1 MHEVLELLLR
11 YARETWRFRWWLL
24 GIAWVVCLVGW
35 AVVARLP
42 DKYEASARV
51 YVDTQSVLAPLLSG
65 LAIQTGSPERKIL
78 LMTRTFLS
86 QPNMEKLLRM
96 TDLDLKAKTPEEQEQ
111 LIESLRKR
119 VRLGDAGRDN
129 LYTIGFSDE
138 SPETAKLVVK
148 SLLTIFMES
157 NLGEVRKDQDSA
169 TQFLEQQIQDYERRM
184 AEAEENLTRFKAKNL
199 GFLPGEAGGYYDSL
213 RQAAQRLEGAQLE
226 LKMQQ
231 DRLEVLR
238 KQLAGETPS
247 FDMAPAPM
255 EVSANTVEI
264 DRRIQLNQ
272 TKLEELL
279 LRFTEKHP
287 DVVAL
292 RRTIDD
298 LKGQR
303 KAQIAQASKGVADPK
318 AGGYEVNTNFVYQQ
332 MRIAM
337 SQVEA
342 EVAAKQA
349 VVEDYRSKIKELETA
364 VDRVLKVEQE
374 QGQLNR
380 DYNLLKSNHGQLMS
394 RLESSRLARKADSR
408 SESVRFRIIDPPRVP
423 LTPSEPNRILLSS
436 AVLGVGLAVGFG
448 IAFLMGQLRP
458 TFDERSLLNEATG
471 LPVLGSVN
479 MVWTSDQVRA
489 RKVRNLSFL
498 VSLMGLIVVYG
509 LVLAVYLLGID
520 LVSKLTSGL
529 GIA

>member
-1 MHEVLELLLR
+1 MREVLELLLR
-11 YARETWRFRWWLL
+11 YARETWRFRWWML
-24 GIAWVVCLVGW
+24 GIAWVVCLIGW

-42 DKYEASARV
+42 DKFQATARV
-51 YVDTQSVLAPLLSG
+51 FVDTQSVLAPLLSG
-65 LAIQTGSPERKIL
+65 LAIQTGSPERKVL
-78 LMTRTFLS
+78 LMTRTFAS

-96 TDLDLKAKTPEEQEQ
+96 TDLDLKAKTPGEQEK
-111 LIESLRKR
+111 LIDSVRKR
-119 VRLGDAGRDN
+119 IALAGGRDDN
-129 LYTIGFSDE
+129 LYNISFSDE
-138 SPETAKLVVK
+138 SPEVAKLVVK

-157 NLGEVRKDQDSA
+157 NLGEVRKDQDQAS
-169 TQFLEQQIQDYERRM
+169 QFIEQQIQDYERRM
-184 AEAEENLTRFKAKNL
+184 VEAEENLTRFKAKNL
-199 GFLPGEAGGYYDSL
+199 GFLPGESGGYYDSL
-213 RQAAQRLEGAQLE
+213 RDATQKLEAAELE

-238 KQLAGETPS
+238 KQMSGETPS
-247 FDMAPAPM
+247 FDTAPPP
-255 EVSANTVEI
+255 VQVTANTQEI
-264 DRRIQLNQ
+264 DRRIQLNEV
-272 TKLEELL
+272 KLDELL

-292 RRTIDD
+292 RRITED
-298 LKGQR
+298 LKSQR
-303 KAQIAQASKGVADPK
+303 KAIIAQAAKGVGDAKSGPFD
-318 AGGYEVNTNFVYQQ
+318 ATTNPVYQQ

-337 SQVEA
+337 SQMEA

-349 VVEDYRSKIKELETA
+349 VAEDYRKKIKELESA
-364 VDRVLKVEQE
+364 VDRVLKVEGE
-374 QGQLNR
+374 RGQLNR
-380 DYNLLKSNHGQLMS
+380 DYEILKRNHSQLMS
-394 RLESSRLARKADSR
+394 RLEATRLARKADSR
-408 SESVRFRIIDPPRVP
+408 SESVRFRVIDPPRVP
-423 LTPSEPNRILLSS
+423 SQPSEPNRVLLSS
-436 AVLGVGLAVGFG
+436 AVLVAGLAVGFA

-509 LVLAVYLLGID
+509 LVLTVYLLGID
-520 LVSKLTSGL
+520 LLSKVSSGL

>member
-1 MHEVLELLLR
+1 
-11 YARETWRFRWWLL
+11 
-24 GIAWVVCLVGW
+24 
-35 AVVARLP
+35 
-42 DKYEASARV
+42 
-51 YVDTQSVLAPLLSG
+51 
-65 LAIQTGSPERKIL
+65 
-78 LMTRTFLS
+78 MTRTFLS
-86 QPNMEKLLRM
+86 QPKMEKLLRM
-96 TDLDLKAKTPEEQEQ
+96 TDLDLRAKTGDEQEK
-111 LIESLRKR
+111 LINDLRR
-119 VRLGDAGRDN
+119 RIGLSGGSDN
-129 LYTIGFSDE
+129 LYTINFSDE

-247 FDMAPAPM
+247 FDLAPAPV

-298 LKGQR
+298 LRAQR
-303 KAQIAQASKGVADPK
+303 KAQIAQAAKGVADPK

-349 VVEDYRSKIKELETA
+349 VVEDYRSKIKELEAA

-380 DYNLLKSNHGQLMS
+380 DYNLLKSNHGQLQS
-394 RLESSRLARKADSR
+394 RLESARLARKADSR

-423 LTPSEPNRILLSS
+423 IQPSEPNRILLSS
-436 AVLGVGLAVGFG
+436 AVLGIGLAVGFG

-509 LVLAVYLLGID
+509 LVLTVYLLGID
-520 LVSKLTSGL
+520 LLSKVSSGL